1 MKITTRLRAKIH
13 VYTSLVTLIEDAI
26 EFPGEWLDQ
35 AEDGELKT
43 SEAALVREVASNLL
57 TEMERRLDRAKAKIK
72 PKRPDGHK
80 FVSQGKCSCGFE
92 AGDEPNGPCPFK
104 T

>member
-1 MKITTRLRAKIH
+1 MNAAENLPVVKPDWWC
-13 VYTSLVTLIEDAI
+13 VAI
-26 EFPGEWLDQ
+26 DETDQ

-43 SEAALVREVASNLL
+43 SEAALVREVASDLL
-57 TEMERRLDRAKAKIK
+57 TEMERRLARAKAKIK